1 MPGFATRSHT
11 RAEDSFLPQL
21 VLQGENSFVSEM
33 RRLQYCNSD
42 LGTLVEFRADGTEF
56 LQQFEGQGSWL
67 ARPALEGNRE
77 LPGSLD
83 WIITQPGK
91 LGQQCGQSEGTSS
104 TARAVRTLTEP
115 RAFNTRTRELAHSK
129 AVSSVSSSVEG

>member
-42 LGTLVEFRADGTEF
+42 LGTLVEFRADGTEH

-67 ARPALEGNRE
+67 ESSGKSRPRE
-77 LPGSLD
+77 AGKDNGTPILRDPPWSKGSPALPGSLHS
-83 WIITQPGK
+83 ISTQPG
-91 LGQQCGQSEGTSS
+91 
-104 TARAVRTLTEP
+104 
-115 RAFNTRTRELAHSK
+115 NLANS
-129 AVSSVSSSVEG
+129 ADSQNGAPFER